1 MLARCSTV
9 KNSRCPVGT
18 SAPVWSA
25 SETLVRRPT
34 GPWTPA
40 VHALLT
46 HLYEVGFRAA
56 PRPLGIDDQ
65 GREVLTFTQG
75 HVIWPDRCFLLESAR
90 KPAGVAG
97 LIRDFHD
104 AVQGFTPPARRR
116 RRGPCRRRC
125 ARRRRWCR
133 RRARGNLPR
142 GPKATATPGEAMPN
156 TSSSA
161 KTSGCTPC
169 SAIDLVSDLRP

>member
-56 PRPLGIDDQ
+56 PRPLGIVDQ

-75 HVIWPDRCFLLESAR
+75 HVVWPDRCFLLESAR
-90 KPAGVAG
+90 KPAGGGRADPGLPRCRAG
-97 LIRDFHD
+97 LHTTGSTSAARTVPE
-104 AVQGFTPPARRR
+104 AVCQT
-116 RRGPCRRRC
+116 
-125 ARRRRWCR
+125 
-133 RRARGNLPR
+133 
-142 GPKATATPGEAMPN
+142 TA
-156 TSSSA
+156 
-161 KTSGCTPC
+161 
-169 SAIDLVSDLRP
+169 LVSPPSPGKPAPWTEGHGDAWRSDAEYIEQREDQWMHALLGD